1 MVAVTGS
8 TGYVGRHLVARLAAQ
23 GRRPRCLLR
32 DSSKAAVLPGD
43 VDIVRAD
50 LLDPASLAPALKGVE
65 TLVHCAAVTAQH
77 KDTPAYSYWRV
88 NVEGTR
94 NLVAA
99 AQRAGVR
106 ALVLQNGLGTRPGRP
121 GSYMRTRWEMFEAV
135 RSSGLAWV
143 ALQPSVLFG
152 DRDPFTA
159 AFAGIARRSPVVPL
173 LGGGKLKL
181 QMLWVDDLV
190 TCHVRC
196 IEERRWDGQ
205 AIDLGGP
212 EHLTFE
218 QVIDLILAAIR
229 VRRLKAPVPLSVAHI
244 QARLMN
250 VLPNPPLVPATL
262 ELFDFDNITALDAVP
277 RHFGFTPR
285 RMADHLAAHGLD
297 G

>member
-1 MVAVTGS
+1 VVAVTGS
-8 TGYVGRHLVARLAAQ
+8 TGYVGLHLVARLAARGQ
-23 GRRPRCLLR
+23 RPRCLVRNLTR
-32 DSSKAAVLPGD
+32 AAALPQGAEPVQANLLEPD
-43 VDIVRAD
+43 GLERALQGVD
-50 LLDPASLAPALKGVE
+50 

-77 KDTPAYSYWRV
+77 KDTPVSSYWRV

-99 AQRAGVR
+99 AQGAGVR
-106 ALVLQNGLGTRPGRP
+106 AIVLQNGLGTRPGKP
-121 GSYMRTRWEMFEAV
+121 GSYMRTRWEMLEAV
-135 RSSGLAWV
+135 RNSGIAWV

-181 QMLWVDDLV
+181 QMLWVEDLV
-190 TCHVRC
+190 SCHVRC

-205 AIDLGGP
+205 VIDLGGP
-212 EHLTFE
+212 EHLTFK
-218 QVIDLILAAIR
+218 QVIDLILHTLR
-229 VRRLKAPVPLSVAHI
+229 VRRLKAPLPLPIARL

-262 ELFDFDNITALDAVP
+262 ELFDFDNITALDVLP
-277 RHFGFTPR
+277 RQFGFTPR